1 MATNTKKSVAE
12 KTEAT
17 ETTVTKKVIP
27 KDIDINQLIPV
38 YNGFQGTLVYKSQRT
53 GEKFVWDEFG
63 DVQEMELK
71 ELRNAKSASKKFFIK
86 NRFMFDKDYT
96 WVIDYLGVGTYYKN
110 ALNVDNFD
118 EIFKLSP
125 AEIEKKVAKLSE
137 GQKKSVSYRARQLI
151 KAEEIDSNKVITA
164 LEKSLGEALIER

>member
-1 MATNTKKSVAE
+1 
-12 KTEAT
+12 
-17 ETTVTKKVIP
+17 
-27 KDIDINQLIPV
+27 
-38 YNGFQGTLVYKSQRT
+38 
-53 GEKFVWDEFG
+53 
-63 DVQEMELK
+63 MELK

-96 WVIDYLGVGTYYKN
+96 WVIDYLGVGAYYKN

-164 LEKSLGEALIER
+164 LEKSLGEAFIER